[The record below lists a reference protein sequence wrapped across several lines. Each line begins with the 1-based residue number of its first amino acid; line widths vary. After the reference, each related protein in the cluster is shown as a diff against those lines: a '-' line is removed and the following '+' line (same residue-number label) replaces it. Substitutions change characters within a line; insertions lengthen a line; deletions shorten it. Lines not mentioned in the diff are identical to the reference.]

1 MPLSRSIFL
10 LHDDVLGFFPS
21 LGWKIYFSSV
31 PVINLLS
38 FISNPTFFFL
48 FCNTGA
54 GLMGCISLL
63 PAGLMLHFDNRS
75 VGGTMQGWKRKKGL
89 FLLPVFCFSVQ
100 QEADQYAGTP
110 TVFTATAGYP
120 LWLNHEC
127 SPASFL
133 IAVQQAACSCDNW
146 KLSSE
151 VWIEP
156 FRTLFSDFLS
166 SFLFPFFS

>member
-1 MPLSRSIFL
+1 MLLLLFRSKCLLVDLSSFCMMMFWASFHPWDEKYTFHLCQL
-10 LHDDVLGFFPS
+10 LIYYLSSPNPPS
-21 LGWKIYFSSV
+21 
-31 PVINLLS
+31 
-38 FISNPTFFFL
+38 FFL
-48 FCNTGA
+48 FCNTGD

-75 VGGTMQGWKRKKGL
+75 VGGTMQGWKRKRGL

-120 LWLNHEC
+120 LWLNHGC
-127 SPASFL
+127 PPASFL
-133 IAVQQAACSCDNW
+133 IAVLQAACSCDNW

-151 VWIEP
+151 V
-156 FRTLFSDFLS
+156 
-166 SFLFPFFS
+166 